1 MKFAIRRRI
10 AQEYRQVFTIS
21 AGTVLLTSL
30 VVALNHK
37 FVAQNTS
44 DFFCGGGGGGEDSG
58 VCYIGVHCIVVFS
71 SSI

>member
-21 AGTVLLTSL
+21 AGKVLLTSL
-30 VVALNHK
+30 VVALKDK

-44 DFFCGGGGGGEDSG
+44 DFFCGGGGGKIREFVISG
-58 VCYIGVHCIVVFS
+58 STV
-71 SSI
+71 